1 MTTFASY
8 FAHLAASSLFFFRF
22 ITIVKQAD
30 VGVALL
36 SGFGDVNVDR
46 GEDGKK
52 KETPKS
58 AALADPSLNITV
70 LSPQER
76 LAARKGPVWAL
87 KAKLLALGV
96 DLNKYPE
103 LTEKEDLIKL
113 YEIRG
118 REKAIQNKKAA
129 EAKQKA
135 AEAKAKQRELV
146 QEKQLKMA
154 QRVQELEA
162 QVSYVGHDV
171 SCHMNR
177 TWTHYLHKIYLSIS
191 RVCNGRNL
199 RHSKNSWQKRRH
211 LREKSK
217 LIWHQRTR

>member
-1 MTTFASY
+1 LT
-8 FAHLAASSLFFFRF
+8 
-22 ITIVKQAD
+22 
-30 VGVALL
+30 
-36 SGFGDVNVDR
+36 
-46 GEDGKK
+46 
-52 KETPKS
+52 
-58 AALADPSLNITV
+58 DPSLNITI

-76 LAARKGPVWAL
+76 LAARTQPVWAL

-154 QRVQELEA
+154 QRVKELES
-162 QVSYVGHDV
+162 QVSYISHDV
-171 SCHMNR
+171 SCYFIP
-177 TWTHYLHKIYLSIS
+177 TWANYPRFI
-191 RVCNGRNL
+191 
-199 RHSKNSWQKRRH
+199 
-211 LREKSK
+211 
-217 LIWHQRTR
+217 